1 MKILNSKQMHE
12 LDALTMERQG
22 LTPSELMER
31 ASEKLTAEI
40 IKIFPVDSR
49 IKIFCGS
56 GNNGGDGLC
65 IARMLY
71 NQGYDYVTAYKVKDF
86 AAEDDFPEILPD
98 DIVVDAIF
106 GTGLNR
112 EISGLLAKL
121 VEKINT
127 SGAEI
132 IAVDI
137 PSGLSDYSILPKTV
151 IKADITLKIHT
162 PAVSMLLPENEDIV
176 GELKIVGI
184 GLESAEIFDSPY
196 NFLTQNEVKKLL
208 KPRKKFSHKG
218 TFGHSLLIAG
228 EYLKGGAAVLC
239 ARACHRAGSG
249 LVTVHTDER
258 LVNILQTATPETM
271 LSVSEQPDFEKFTAV
286 GIGPGIGQ
294 SCAAAELVKKVLSAG
309 HPAVFDADALNII
322 AAKKLH
328 SLIPENSVLTPHVKE
343 FERLFGKTAN
353 SFERLELLRKKAS
366 ELKCVIVLKG
376 SYSQIATP
384 DGEVFF
390 NSTGNPGM
398 ATAGSGDVLTGI
410 ITALLSQKY
419 SSINATLLGVYT
431 HGLAGDIEAVEKG
444 CQGLTAGDI
453 IKKLPSAFKKLSA

>member
-1 MKILNSKQMHE
+1 MKILNSKKMHE

-22 LTPSELMER
+22 LSPSELMER

-40 IKIFPVDSR
+40 VKIVPVESR

-71 NQGYDYVTAYKVKDF
+71 NQGYDYVTVYKVKDF
-86 AAEDDFPEILPD
+86 AAEDDFPEISPD
-98 DIVVDAIF
+98 DIVVDAVF

-112 EISGLLAKL
+112 EITGLLAKL
-121 VEKINT
+121 VEKINI
-127 SGAEI
+127 SGARV

-137 PSGLSDYSILPKTV
+137 PSGLSDFAVLPQTV
-151 IKADITLKIHT
+151 IKADTTLKIHT

-184 GLESAEIFDSPY
+184 GLESAENFDSPY
-196 NFLTQNEVKKLL
+196 NFLTQGEVKKML

-239 ARACHRAGSG
+239 ARACHRAGAG
-249 LVTVHTDER
+249 LVTVHTDEK

-271 LSVSEQPDFEKFTAV
+271 LSVGENLDLEKFTVV

-294 SCAAAELVKKVLSAG
+294 SCAAEELVKKVLSSG
-309 HPAVFDADALNII
+309 RPAVFDADALNII

-328 SLIPENSVLTPHVKE
+328 SLVPENSVLTPHVKE

-353 SFERLELLRKKAS
+353 AFERLELLRQKAS
-366 ELKCVIVLKG
+366 DLKCVIVLKG
-376 SYSQIATP
+376 AYSQIATP

-410 ITALLSQKY
+410 ITGLLSQKY
-419 SSINATLLGVYT
+419 NSVDAAKIGVFV
-431 HGLAGDIEAVEKG
+431 HGLSGDLAAEKKG
-444 CQGLTAGDI
+444 CQGLIASDI
-453 IKKLPSAFKKLSA
+453 IEMIPFALKKIA

>member
-12 LDALTMERQG
+12 LDALTMERQV
-22 LTPSELMER
+22 LTSAELMER
-31 ASEKLTAEI
+31 ASEKLTEEI
-40 IKIFPVDSR
+40 VKIVPKESR

-86 AAEDDFPEILPD
+86 SVEDDFPEISEGD
-98 DIVVDAIF
+98 VVVDAIF

-112 EISGLLAKL
+112 EITGLLAKL

-127 SGAEI
+127 SGARV

-137 PSGLSDYSILPKTV
+137 PSGLSDFSILPATV
-151 IKADITLKIHT
+151 IKADTALKIHS

-176 GELKIVGI
+176 GELKIIDI
-184 GLESAEIFDSPY
+184 GLESAENFDGPY
-196 NFLTQNEVKKLL
+196 NLLTRDDVKKML

-228 EYLKGGAAVLC
+228 EYLKGGAAVLA
-239 ARACHRAGSG
+239 ARACHRAGAG
-249 LVTVHTDER
+249 LVTVHTDEK

-271 LSVSEQPDFEKFTAV
+271 LSIDELPDLEKFAAV

-294 SCAAAELVKKVLSAG
+294 SDTAEELVKKVLSLG
-309 HPAVFDADALNII
+309 RPAVFDADALNII
-322 AAKKLH
+322 SAEKLH
-328 SLIPENSVLTPHVKE
+328 RLIPKNSVLTPHVKE
-343 FERLFGKTAN
+343 FERLFGKTLN
-353 SFERLELLRKKAS
+353 SYERLELLRKKAV
-366 ELKCVIVLKG
+366 ELKSVIVLKG
-376 SYSQIATP
+376 AYSQIATP
-384 DGEVFF
+384 EGEVFF

-410 ITALLSQKY
+410 ITAFLSQKY
-419 SSINATLLGVYT
+419 TTVQATKLGVFV
-431 HGLAGDIEAVEKG
+431 HGLAGDLTAEEKG
-444 CQGLTAGDI
+444 CQGLIASDI
-453 IKKLPSAFKKLSA
+453 IEMIPFALKKLA